1 MGSKA
6 RIVVFVGLITALYV
20 VLTLALAPISYGPIQ
35 FRVSELLKPLV
46 LFNPYFA
53 ISFGIGTGMAN
64 LFSPFGPWDYIAMAI
79 VDVIAAYI
87 CWLLRKWS
95 WFALVV
101 QAIIISAGVAIFPLG
116 LGGGFPPPETFIFV
130 LIPQLILL
138 LVGYGVIWR
147 KYGAYLLRGIS

>member
-6 RIVVFVGLITALYV
+6 RIVVFVGLIAAAYV
-20 VLTLALAPISYGPIQ
+20 VLTLALAPISYGPVQ

-64 LFSPFGPWDYIAMAI
+64 LFSPFGAWDYIAMAI
-79 VDVIAAYI
+79 VDVVAAYM
-87 CWLLRKWS
+87 CWLLRKWV

-116 LGGGFPPPETFIFV
+116 FGGGFPPIETFIFV
-130 LIPQLILL
+130 LIPELILL
-138 LVGYGVIWR
+138 LVGYGIIWR
-147 KYGAYLLRGIS
+147 KYGAYLLRRWE